1 MLPLAEVEDNGFYV
15 QGSYDILPQSLQLY
29 AGTSHIYGEFGDASE
44 YLIGVNWYP
53 FDTRNVRVN
62 GMVIDVNNSA
72 VNSVFGYYV
81 GGQDGTTI
89 TTSIDLLY

>member
-1 MLPLAEVEDNGFYV
+1 MPVD
-15 QGSYDILPQSLQLY
+15 
-29 AGTSHIYGEFGDASE
+29 GEFGDASE